1 MSDKTPEKKLII
13 RNSTAEFLI
22 FTQQAGES
30 GIEVRY
36 ENSSIWLTQKLI
48 AELFEVSIPTVN
60 EHLKNIYATS
70 VDYNKNAPTTRDFF
84 AKVQN
89 KLHYAI
95 HGHTAS
101 ELVLERADS
110 SKPNMGLQIGKV
122 ARMEKFLKPM

>member
-1 MSDKTPEKKLII
+1 MTTS
-13 RNSTAEFLI
+13 
-22 FTQQAGES
+22 
-30 GIEVRY
+30 
-36 ENSSIWLTQKLI
+36 LTQGD
-48 AELFEVSIPTVN
+48 
-60 EHLKNIYATS
+60 IYATS

-110 SKPNMGLQIGKV
+110 NKPHMDSRVGNIVQ
-122 ARMEKFLKPM
+122 MEKFLKLMCLLQKTI